1 MPADLNRLTEGW
13 LELESDPGLFT
24 LLLEDFGVRGV
35 QVEEVY
41 DLQKTIEGPV
51 YGFIF
56 LFKWIEERRSRR
68 KVTTSEENFV
78 EDEETINSI
87 FFAQQMV
94 PNSCATHALLSVL
107 LNCPKIYLGPTL
119 ARLKEH
125 TANMSPEN
133 KGYAIGNTPEL
144 ARAHNSHA
152 KPEPRNLHEKSHGIS
167 TGRTVEAFH
176 FVSYVPIGGR
186 LFELDGLKPY
196 PIDHGPCG
204 DDWTE
209 KFRHVMTERL
219 GLATGGEPYHD
230 VRFNLMAVVPDR
242 RIAYEQKLRT
252 LKTNRQI
259 VLEALQQLVKLTH
272 PELTSDDHAA
282 VVAAM
287 KSKPPSS
294 TEDETTQPYS
304 LDSKQKNPQNPDRS
318 SPYPKLPAALDSHN
332 YAKSPLMEGKT
343 SGRTDC
349 QPHYED
355 YSGSEYSDDDTRT
368 LEKESGV
375 ATPETCLN
383 PGVKTSSDGND
394 SPMTP
399 LSIDTSSDLM
409 KPLSIQTK
417 FETSP
422 APSASS
428 TDTSSE
434 VGSAFNSPVQSM
446 HSNFSQGSPN
456 SVKSN
461 KTPECSI
468 FDDVRDIKKFLVI
481 RMTSGSDKDIQQ
493 LKSGSGGSQIES
505 QSTESGKKSID
516 QVSEKSSEEP
526 PAKKL
531 HSEPTSSESVLDAS
545 NLGGSDSKETDSNDK
560 SDKNETIDQF
570 SKSGSIMSK
579 HPQLI
584 EPHRFAPKDLLAL
597 LKTVETE
604 IELCELNLY
613 DEIEKRKK
621 YKIDDCRRTHNYD
634 QFICTFLSML
644 AEQGK
649 LADLVE
655 QQLVVRRRQ
664 GVAVGRLHKTKKPDK
679 RRRSRPKKRK

>member
-51 YGFIF
+51 FGFIF

-68 KVTTSEENFV
+68 KVTASEESFV

-125 TANMSPEN
+125 TANMNPEN

-204 DDWTE
+204 EDDWTE
-209 KFRHVMTERL
+209 KFRRVMTERL

-242 RIAYEQKLRT
+242 RIAYEHKLRT

-304 LDSKQKNPQNPDRS
+304 LDSKQKNASQNQDRS

-355 YSGSEYSDDDTRT
+355 YSGSDYSDEDTRT
-368 LEKESGV
+368 TDKEIRV
-375 ATPETCLN
+375 PTPEN
-383 PGVKTSSDGND
+383 RSSPGIKSTEGND
-394 SPMTP
+394 NLMAP

-434 VGSAFNSPVQSM
+434 VGSAFNSPIQSM

-456 SVKSN
+456 SIKSSR
-461 KTPECSI
+461 TPESI

-481 RMTSGSDKDIQQ
+481 RMTSGCDSDSQQ
-493 LKSGSGGSQIES
+493 SKVSAGQCGGN
-505 QSTESGKKSID
+505 QSTDSGKKNID
-516 QVSEKSSEEP
+516 QVSGASSEEP
-526 PAKKL
+526 PFKKL
-531 HSEPTSSESVLDAS
+531 HTESAS
-545 NLGGSDSKETDSNDK
+545 NESDPSSIKLDGVSLKEKDLDGKT
-560 SDKNETIDQF
+560 DKNESADHF
-570 SKSGSIMSK
+570 SKSGNIMSK

-621 YKIDDCRRTHNYD
+621 YKVDDCRRTHNYD

-664 GVAVGRLHKTKKPDK
+664 GVAVGRLHKAKKPDK

>member
-68 KVTTSEENFV
+68 KVTASEENFV

-125 TANMSPEN
+125 TANMNPEN

-196 PIDHGPCG
+196 PIDHGPFG
-204 DDWTE
+204 EDDWTE
-209 KFRHVMTERL
+209 KFRRVMTERL
-219 GLATGGEPYHD
+219 GLATAGEPYHD

-242 RIAYEQKLRT
+242 RIAYEHKLRT

-294 TEDETTQPYS
+294 TEDENTQPYS
-304 LDSKQKNPQNPDRS
+304 LDSKQKNADQS

-355 YSGSEYSDDDTRT
+355 YSGSEYSDDDSKI
-368 LEKESGV
+368 LDKEDSI
-375 ATPETCLN
+375 ATPESSSN
-383 PGVKTSSDGND
+383 PDTKTSDGND

-434 VGSAFNSPVQSM
+434 VGSAFNSPIQSM
-446 HSNFSQGSPN
+446 HCNFSQGSPN
-456 SVKSN
+456 SIKSN
-461 KTPECSI
+461 RTSDSI

-481 RMTSGSDKDIQQ
+481 RMTSGCDNDQ
-493 LKSGSGGSQIES
+493 LKSAAVSS
-505 QSTESGKKSID
+505 QSGQLATDSSKRNID
-516 QVSEKSSEEP
+516 QVGDSSSEDISS
-526 PAKKL
+526 KKL
-531 HSEPTSSESVLDAS
+531 HAESTSSEGNPGSVE
-545 NLGGSDSKETDSNDK
+545 SK
-560 SDKNETIDQF
+560 DKNYDDKAEKNENADQF
-570 SKSGSIMSK
+570 SKSGLISK

-604 IELCELNLY
+604 IELCELNLF

-664 GVAVGRLHKTKKPDK
+664 GVAVGRLHKAKKPDK

>member
-1 MPADLNRLTEGW
+1 MIDSNVFTMPADLNRLTEGW

-51 YGFIF
+51 FGFIF

-68 KVTTSEENFV
+68 KVASEETFV

-107 LNCPKIYLGPTL
+107 LNCPQIFLGPTL

-125 TANMSPEN
+125 TTNMNPEN

-152 KPEPRNLHEKSHGIS
+152 KPEPRLLPEKSHGGTS
-167 TGRTVEAFH
+167 VGRTVEAFH

-204 DDWTE
+204 EDDWTD
-209 KFRHVMTERL
+209 KFRRVMGERL
-219 GLATGGEPYHD
+219 GPERGGE
-230 VRFNLMAVVPDR
+230 VRFSLMAVVPDR
-242 RIAYEQKLRT
+242 RTAYEQKLRT

-287 KSKPPSS
+287 HADPPPPNAA
-294 TEDETTQPYS
+294 EDDNTQPYS
-304 LDSKQKNPQNPDRS
+304 LESKVKAS
-318 SPYPKLPAALDSHN
+318 LPAALDSHN
-332 YAKSPLMEGKT
+332 YAKSPLMEGLEA
-343 SGRTDC
+343 GG
-349 QPHYED
+349 PPPYED
-355 YSGSEYSDDDTRT
+355 PSASESSDDERR
-368 LEKESGV
+368 
-375 ATPETCLN
+375 A
-383 PGVKTSSDGND
+383 
-394 SPMTP
+394 P
-399 LSIDTSSDLM
+399 LSIDTSSPGLLA
-409 KPLSIQTK
+409 PLSIQTA
-417 FETSP
+417 S
-422 APSASS
+422 PSAGSS

-434 VGSAFNSPVQSM
+434 IGSAFNSPG
-446 HSNFSQGSPN
+446 QGGAL
-456 SVKSN
+456 
-461 KTPECSI
+461 
-468 FDDVRDIKKFLVI
+468 FDDVRDIDKFVVI
-481 RMTSGSDKDIQQ
+481 RVVG
-493 LKSGSGGSQIES
+493 
-505 QSTESGKKSID
+505 
-516 QVSEKSSEEP
+516 EP
-526 PAKKL
+526 PPPREEREDAEAEAAK
-531 HSEPTSSESVLDAS
+531 
-545 NLGGSDSKETDSNDK
+545 G
-560 SDKNETIDQF
+560 
-570 SKSGSIMSK
+570 K
-579 HPQLI
+579 HPKLM
-584 EPHRFAPKDLLAL
+584 EPHRFAPKDLLSL

-604 IELCELNLY
+604 IAMCESNLH
-613 DEIEKRKK
+613 DEIEKRKR
-621 YKIDDCRRTHNYD
+621 YKVDDCRRTHNYD

-655 QQLVVRRRQ
+655 QQLVVRR
-664 GVAVGRLHKTKKPDK
+664 GGAGGRPSRKAPPPDR
-679 RRRSRPKKRK
+679 RRRSRPRRRK

>member
-51 YGFIF
+51 FGFIF

-68 KVTTSEENFV
+68 KVATEESFV

-107 LNCPKIYLGPTL
+107 LNCPQIFLGPTL

-125 TANMSPEN
+125 TANMNPEN

-152 KPEPRNLHEKSHGIS
+152 KPEPRHLHEKSHGIS
-167 TGRTVEAFH
+167 TGRTVETFH

-204 DDWTE
+204 EEDWTE
-209 KFRHVMTERL
+209 KFRRVMTERL
-219 GLATGGEPYHD
+219 GIATEPYHD

-242 RIAYEQKLRT
+242 RLAYEQKLKT
-252 LKTNRQI
+252 LKTNQQI
-259 VLEALQQLVKLTH
+259 VLEALHQLVK
-272 PELTSDDHAA
+272 PGDHAA
-282 VVAAM
+282 FVAAI
-287 KSKPPSS
+287 K
-294 TEDETTQPYS
+294 EDQPYS
-304 LDSKQKNPQNPDRS
+304 SDKPKD
-318 SPYPKLPAALDSHN
+318 PYPKLPAALDSHN
-332 YAKSPLMEGKT
+332 YAKSPLMEGLAEEEA
-343 SGRTDC
+343 

-355 YSGSEYSDDDTRT
+355 FSGSDYSDDEPR
-368 LEKESGV
+368 LSGENKSESS
-375 ATPETCLN
+375 T
-383 PGVKTSSDGND
+383 DGTD
-394 SPMTP
+394 VSMVP
-399 LSIDTSSDLM
+399 LSIDTDLL
-409 KPLSIQTK
+409 KPLSIQTQA
-417 FETSP
+417 S
-422 APSASS
+422 PSASS

-434 VGSAFNSPVQSM
+434 VGSAFNSPMGQVSPKPPRNQEACI
-446 HSNFSQGSPN
+446 FEDVSQ
-456 SVKSN
+456 
-461 KTPECSI
+461 
-468 FDDVRDIKKFLVI
+468 IKKLVVI
-481 RMTSGSDKDIQQ
+481 RMTCNKEEAKADK
-493 LKSGSGGSQIES
+493 
-505 QSTESGKKSID
+505 
-516 QVSEKSSEEP
+516 P
-526 PAKKL
+526 
-531 HSEPTSSESVLDAS
+531 
-545 NLGGSDSKETDSNDK
+545 
-560 SDKNETIDQF
+560 
-570 SKSGSIMSK
+570 K
-579 HPQLI
+579 HPHLI

-597 LKTVETE
+597 LKTVQTE
-604 IELCELNLY
+604 IAICESNLH

-621 YKIDDCRRTHNYD
+621 YKVDDCRRTHNYD

-664 GVAVGRLHKTKKPDK
+664 GVAVGRLHKAKKPDK

>member
-1 MPADLNRLTEGW
+1 MLVRVDATIKENGGTEFRCKEVLFQRSTAPILSGC
-13 LELESDPGLFT
+13 PGVKNWG
-24 LLLEDFGVRGV
+24 DS
-35 QVEEVY
+35 
-41 DLQKTIEGPV
+41 P
-51 YGFIF
+51 
-56 LFKWIEERRSRR
+56 RRSSKSR
-68 KVTTSEENFV
+68 
-78 EDEETINSI
+78 
-87 FFAQQMV
+87 
-94 PNSCATHALLSVL
+94 
-107 LNCPKIYLGPTL
+107 
-119 ARLKEH
+119 
-125 TANMSPEN
+125 N

-152 KPEPRNLHEKSHGIS
+152 KPEPRHLHEKSHVIS

-204 DDWTE
+204 EDDWTE
-209 KFRHVMTERL
+209 KFRRVMTERL
-219 GLATGGEPYHD
+219 GIATGGEPYHD

-287 KSKPPSS
+287 NSKPPCP
-294 TEDETTQPYS
+294 TEDESTQPYS
-304 LDSKQKNPQNPDRS
+304 LEAKQKTVPQNQDRS
-318 SPYPKLPAALDSHN
+318 SPYPKLPAALDNHN
-332 YAKSPLMEGKT
+332 YAKSPLMEGLT
-343 SGRTDC
+343 SGRSDC

-355 YSGSEYSDDDTRT
+355 YSGSDYSDDDSRVP
-368 LEKESGV
+368 EKEIMSNNSNSV
-375 ATPETCLN
+375 TTTD
-383 PGVKTSSDGND
+383 VK
-394 SPMTP
+394 SPTERNENAMVP
-399 LSIDTSSDLM
+399 LSINTSPDLM

-417 FETSP
+417 FEASP

-446 HSNFSQGSPN
+446 HSNFSQCSPN
-456 SVKSN
+456 SVKGRP
-461 KTPECSI
+461 PESSI
-468 FDDVRDIKKFLVI
+468 FDDVRDIKKFVVI
-481 RMTSGSDKDIQQ
+481 RMSSGCSGDIS
-493 LKSGSGGSQIES
+493 LTKME
-505 QSTESGKKSID
+505 
-516 QVSEKSSEEP
+516 
-526 PAKKL
+526 
-531 HSEPTSSESVLDAS
+531 TSSSDGSKSADCGKRADDPEETMEESPVKKICVESLTNENSSDHLNASKEYQESNPKNSNS
-545 NLGGSDSKETDSNDK
+545 NLSENVSSKNNGSVSSKR
-560 SDKNETIDQF
+560 
-570 SKSGSIMSK
+570 
-579 HPQLI
+579 PQLI

-604 IELCELNLY
+604 IAICESNLH

-621 YKIDDCRRTHNYD
+621 YKVDDCRRTHNYD

-664 GVAVGRLHKTKKPDK
+664 GVAVGKLHKTKKPDK